1 MESLYRAFFNLETDL
16 FATAVIIDVVLR
28 PESRRSSVFIAEK
41 LLISEH
47 PLQNH
52 AIRDSFMH
60 RFAIPAHILKT
71 EQLDIQTGIDQMRNM
86 ILRAT
91 ILMTIT
97 GCAACEFSA
106 LAADHPEMALWPD
119 GLPAGA
125 KSIDATRVEELK
137 SQLTEERIYYVD
149 TPSITVYKAPKDTGN
164 GCGVVVCPGGGYNI
178 LAWPKEG
185 LEVAEWFN
193 SIGVTAVVLKYRVPR
208 RDPAAPHVEPLQD
221 AQRALRLVRN
231 HAKDWGIDPGR
242 VGILGFSA
250 GGHLTAMTGMHWRK
264 PSYDRVDEADDLSC
278 RPDFMCPIY
287 AAYLGPDYNDRV
299 AELGPLVSVDARTPP
314 AFMAVT
320 ADDSYRGAQAALFF
334 VELKKAK
341 VSAEL
346 HIYSKGGHGYGIR
359 PSEKPISTWHH
370 RLGDWLKL
378 QGLLEESKA
387 TN

>member
-1 MESLYRAFFNLETDL
+1 MTVMRPAFIAAALLVSTTFSLSVEFSVSAAD
-16 FATAVIIDVVLR
+16 R
-28 PESRRSSVFIAEK
+28 PE
-41 LLISEH
+41 
-47 PLQNH
+47 
-52 AIRDSFMH
+52 
-60 RFAIPAHILKT
+60 
-71 EQLDIQTGIDQMRNM
+71 ID
-86 ILRAT
+86 
-91 ILMTIT
+91 
-97 GCAACEFSA
+97 
-106 LAADHPEMALWPD
+106 LWPR

-125 KSIDATRVEELK
+125 RPVEAKRIEELK
-137 SQLTEERIYYVD
+137 NKLTEERIYYVE
-149 TPSITVYKAPKDTGN
+149 TPSITVYRAPKETAN
-164 GCGVVVCPGGGYNI
+164 GCAVVVCPGGGYNI

-208 RDPAAPHVEPLQD
+208 RDPEKPHVEPLED
-221 AQRALRLVRN
+221 AQRALRLVRHN
-231 HAKDWGIDPGR
+231 AKDWGVDPGR

-264 PSYDRVDEADDLSC
+264 AAYDSIDEADELSC

-299 AELGPLVSVDARTPP
+299 AELGPLVQVDEKTPP
-314 AFMAVT
+314 TFMAVT
-320 ADDSYRGAQAALFF
+320 ADDVYRGVQSALLF
-334 VELKKAK
+334 VELKK
-341 VSAEL
+341 VNVPAEL

-378 QGLLEESKA
+378 QGLLNKSDV

>member
-1 MESLYRAFFNLETDL
+1 VNQRAS
-16 FATAVIIDVVLR
+16 FAQKWFGDRFEHGFVVPAQILQT
-28 PESRRSSVFIAEK
+28 
-41 LLISEH
+41 EH
-47 PLQNH
+47 P
-52 AIRDSFMH
+52 
-60 RFAIPAHILKT
+60 
-71 EQLDIQTGIDQMRNM
+71 DIQTGIDVMRHSM
-86 ILRAT
+86 LRAT
-91 ILMTIT
+91 ILMTVIV
-97 GCAACEFSA
+97 CAACESSA
-106 LAADHPEMALWPD
+106 LAADHPEISLWPN

-125 KSIDATRVEELK
+125 KPIDANRVEELK
-137 SQLTEERIYYVD
+137 GKLTEERIYYVD
-149 TPSITVYKAPKDTGN
+149 APSITVYKAPKETAN
-164 GCGVVVCPGGGYNI
+164 GCAVVVCPGGAYNI

-221 AQRALRLVRN
+221 AQRAVRLVRH
-231 HAKDWGIDPGR
+231 HAKDWGVDPER

-264 PSYDRVDEADDLSC
+264 SSYDRVDEADDLSC

-287 AAYLGPDYNDRV
+287 AAYLGPNYNDRV
-299 AELGPLVSVDARTPP
+299 AELGELVTVDAKTPP

-341 VSAEL
+341 VPAEL

-370 RLGDWLKL
+370 RLADWLKL